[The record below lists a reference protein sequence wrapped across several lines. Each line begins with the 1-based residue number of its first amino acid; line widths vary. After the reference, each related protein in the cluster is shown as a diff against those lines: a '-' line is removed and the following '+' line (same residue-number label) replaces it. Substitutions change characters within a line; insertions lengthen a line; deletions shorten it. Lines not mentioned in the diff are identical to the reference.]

1 MSNTVNTNVVSS
13 LTQTIMSTVDVV
25 NSNDS
30 VPRGTPVGDGGDS
43 VPRGTPV
50 DDGGVSVAVVSSLEL
65 SVPILSEGVE
75 SIAPCLLSSLSLST
89 EDSSSPLPAPDVL
102 VTKLE
107 CVKENNTCSTQSDA
121 ADQHRYTIETL
132 LRFNTELQMSNDYSS
147 RTERMIQ
154 ILAPHYLNIGNP
166 FPPSTY
172 ILRTPMSP
180 VNPRPTTFGTPKQT
194 MGLSPFYSPTSP
206 RQPTY
211 NSIRP
216 TSPLNPSPA
225 SPLVN
230 HISPYPLNFP
240 LQSQQNPMSPT
251 HTPLRKV
258 VTPSPPTY
266 TPPVNTTLPPTPKHG
281 PLSPPK
287 PAFVPKMNV
296 TSPKSP
302 SPTHSTYAT
311 PSNGP
316 STPGLAE
323 AKRQAPS
330 HITDNR
336 NTLTASAHK
345 ATPRRSPLNKEN
357 KVITPS
363 TAPSLKENINNVNN
377 KNNNNAMTPLKKL
390 QPVNIVQPQNTL
402 SPLKTKQQ
410 NQVATPV
417 SKGVAET
424 PVKVKSQ
431 PQPQAQQ
438 PVPVTP
444 VHATTTPRVSD
455 SASATPMSP
464 SKSSPSSPSS
474 PSKCE
479 TDPHRLQQ
487 RQKQVDYG
495 YRTLGYVRYRL
506 MVPLESR
513 DLEQPKTP
521 RKAQCCSKRSW
532 DGQVKKW
539 RRDLH
544 RWDPTDHAEF
554 QKLTD
559 PNVLATIFTNP
570 NEIPLVLKQLEE
582 QILELKQTGTL
593 KIDDDAEDSKST
605 HVSPNTAVPTKDI
618 LSRLMSTPSSVVDP
632 NESDINKP
640 DTDDFLGE
648 EDTTIQTK
656 PSTVRMLVF

>member
-1 MSNTVNTNVVSS
+1 MSNTVNTNVISS
-13 LTQTIMSTVDVV
+13 LTQTTMSTVV
-25 NSNDS
+25 NSKDT
-30 VPRGTPVGDGGDS
+30 VTPRSTPVGDGS
-43 VPRGTPV
+43 
-50 DDGGVSVAVVSSLEL
+50 VSVAVVSSLEL
-65 SVPILSEGVE
+65 SVPILSEGVV
-75 SIAPCLLSSLSLST
+75 SIAPCPLSSTSSFSHSLST
-89 EDSSSPLPAPDVL
+89 EESSSPFPAPDVL
-102 VTKLE
+102 VTKE
-107 CVKENNTCSTQSDA
+107 CVKENKTCSTQSDA

-194 MGLSPFYSPTSP
+194 MGLSSFYSPTSP
-206 RQPTY
+206 RQPTF

-216 TSPLNPSPA
+216 SPIHPYPT

-230 HISPYPLNFP
+230 HTSPYSINFS

-258 VTPSPPTY
+258 VTPSSQLY
-266 TPPVNTTLPPTPKHG
+266 APPVNTHTTQPPTPKNG

-302 SPTHSTYAT
+302 PPQQVNSPSPSHSPTHPTAIT
-311 PSNGP
+311 NGP
-316 STPGLAE
+316 STPSLAE
-323 AKRQAPS
+323 AKRQAPA
-330 HITDNR
+330 HPADNR

-345 ATPRRSPLNKEN
+345 ATPRRSPMNKEN
-357 KVITPS
+357 KVITASPAS
-363 TAPSLKENINNVNN
+363 SMKENINN
-377 KNNNNAMTPLKKL
+377 AITPLKKL

-410 NQVATPV
+410 NQVATPI
-417 SKGVAET
+417 SMGVAET

-431 PQPQAQQ
+431 LQPQAQK

-455 SASATPMSP
+455 STGTTPMSP

-593 KIDDDAEDSKST
+593 KIEDDAEDSKLT
-605 HVSPNTAVPTKDI
+605 YDSPNTAVPTKDI
-618 LSRLMSTPSSVVDP
+618 LSRLMSTPPSVIDA